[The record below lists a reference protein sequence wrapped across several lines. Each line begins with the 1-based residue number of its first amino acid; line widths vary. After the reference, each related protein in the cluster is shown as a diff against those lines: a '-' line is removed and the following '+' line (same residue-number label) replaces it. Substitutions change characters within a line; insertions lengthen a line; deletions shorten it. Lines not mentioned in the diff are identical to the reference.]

1 MKAYVQENLRVFTAY
16 MKKRLPGVRITEP
29 EGTFVVWV
37 DYAGAGLSAADV
49 EETIAGA
56 GCFAGDEGPDYY
68 GPDTC
73 VRYSLAVPRGEL
85 IKALDHLDKALS
97 VKGL

>member
-1 MKAYVQENLRVFTAY
+1 MSLWCFFALAFASAAFR
-16 MKKRLPGVRITEP
+16 
-29 EGTFVVWV
+29 
-37 DYAGAGLSAADV
+37 LSAADV

-85 IKALDHLDKALS
+85 VKALDHLDKALS